1 MSKVIKILDIKNEV
15 EAVKFKSILEE
26 NGIPYNLRSYRDS
39 AYDGIFQTQKGWG
52 IIQSKEEY
60 KDKIIEL
67 YDEYIVKEKEN
78 LKNKGKKD
86 DI

>member
-15 EAVKFKSILEE
+15 EATKFTSILDE

-39 AYDGIFQTQKGWG
+39 AYDGIFQVQKGWG

-67 YDEYIVKEKEN
+67 YNKYIVK
-78 LKNKGKKD
+78 GKKY
-86 DI
+86 